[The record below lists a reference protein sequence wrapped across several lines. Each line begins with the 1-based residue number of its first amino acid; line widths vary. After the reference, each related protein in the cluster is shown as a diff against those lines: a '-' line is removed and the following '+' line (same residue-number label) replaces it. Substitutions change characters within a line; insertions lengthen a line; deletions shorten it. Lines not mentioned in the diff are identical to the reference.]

1 MNARTILFVLLL
13 ALPFVISGCH
23 QAARPALA
31 WQPTHQLQVAGSPP
45 PLGPAR
51 GYAATISVSQ
61 TDIPLSEGIEQVWI
75 YLPMPLPTGK
85 LPCVLIAPAGSHLFD
100 GMVLGDGDCAEHVP
114 YVQAGFAVVSYS
126 INGPLMSEKPT
137 DQEIVRAAGAF
148 ENAEAGVANAR
159 IALDFALQRV
169 PQIDPQRIYTA
180 GHSSAA
186 TAALLVAAHE
196 PRVKACVAYAPCCD
210 VPARVGDIAQV
221 LHSSYPDFDTFLEWS
236 SPDRNAANIH
246 CPVFLFHAD
255 DDTNIL
261 TAEVTR
267 FADQL
272 KKTNPNVTFVRCP
285 SGGHHESMIL
295 VGIPTAISWLK
306 KL

>member
-1 MNARTILFVLLL
+1 MKVKTILLAPLLTLPTVL
-13 ALPFVISGCH
+13 AGCH
-23 QAARPALA
+23 HAPEAAPA
-31 WQPTHQLQVAGSPP
+31 WQPARPVQVAGTPP

-51 GYAATISVSQ
+51 PYDATTSASQ
-61 TDIPLSEGIEQVWI
+61 AEIPLTEGIQQVWV
-75 YLPMPLPTGK
+75 YLPTPLPAGK

-100 GMVLGDGDCAEHVP
+100 GMVLGDGDRPEHVP
-114 YVQAGFAVVSYS
+114 YVHAGFAVVAYS
-126 INGPLMSEKPT
+126 INGPLLNDHPT
-137 DQEIVRAAGAF
+137 DPEIAKAAGAF

-159 IALDFALQRV
+159 IALDFALRQV

-196 PRVKACVAYAPCCD
+196 PRVKACIAYAPCCD
-210 VPARVGDIAQV
+210 VPARIGDVVQA
-221 LHSSYPDFDTFLEWS
+221 LRGSLPDFGTFLEWS
-236 SPDRNAANIH
+236 SPGRNAASIR

-255 DDTNIL
+255 DDTNVP
-261 TAEVTR
+261 TAEVSR

-272 KKTNPNVTFVRCP
+272 KQTNPKVTFVRVP
-285 SGGHHESMIL
+285 SGGHHDSML
-295 VGIPTAISWLK
+295 AAGIPAAISWLK